1 MIGCVHHERKAQPG
15 LSLASALLIS
25 STRDR
30 AGDAG
35 IAGVVERVLDGR
47 VQLTGKQQQA
57 KGQDSE
63 SAVAGQQV
71 IFSVRNPYPPTPPRH
86 RCHN

>member
-1 MIGCVHHERKAQPG
+1 MIGCGHLERKAQPR
-15 LSLASALLIS
+15 LSLASALLIF
-25 STRDR
+25 STHDR

-35 IAGVVERVLDGR
+35 IAGVVERVLDV
-47 VQLTGKQQQA
+47 VQLTGKQQPA

-86 RCHN
+86 RCHR